1 MTVILHRIHDKGLAM
16 KSIRLNLYVSQSGL
30 CSRRKADE
38 LIKAGE
44 ITVNHWPMTNPA
56 YEVQPKDTVRY
67 KKKVIQ
73 PESLTYLVMNKP
85 EGYITSLS
93 DEHNR
98 PTVIDLLDKSV
109 KNRVYPVG
117 RLDYNTTGVLLLTND
132 GDLAQKLAH
141 PSSLIKKVYKVTLK
155 EDVTK
160 EACLT
165 LKRGVYL
172 EDGASRVDSLYQ
184 GYDKKV
190 LRVTIHSGR
199 NRIIRRMFEALGYTV
214 KKLERLSFA
223 TLTCKNILPG
233 HSRALR
239 PAELKK
245 LLEIDIEQVKKTV
258 KKRKN
263 FTPKRASRTAGTKT
277 RKSSTGAR
285 SKKTFARRG
294 TGRKKTR

>member
-1 MTVILHRIHDKGLAM
+1 M
-16 KSIRLNLYVSQSGL
+16 KPTRLNLYVSQSGL

-38 LIKAGE
+38 LIQAGE

-56 YEVQPKDTVRY
+56 YEVQAKDTVRY
-67 KKKVIQ
+67 KKTVIK
-73 PESLTYLVMNKP
+73 PEALTYIVMNKP

-155 EDVTK
+155 EDVTS
-160 EACLT
+160 ETCAT

-172 EDGASRVDSLYQ
+172 EDGAARVDSLYQ
-184 GYDKKV
+184 GHDKKV
-190 LRVTIHSGR
+190 VRVTIHSGR
-199 NRIIRRMFEALGYTV
+199 NRVIRRMFEALGYTV

-223 TLTCKNILPG
+223 TLTCKNILLG
-233 HSRALR
+233 YSRALR

-245 LLEIDIEQVKKTV
+245 LLAFEVPKEEKTKNAKKRTVRKGSKSTSHKRPTV
-258 KKRKN
+258 KRESQRRSALSGTRKRSAK
-263 FTPKRASRTAGTKT
+263 K
-277 RKSSTGAR
+277 KSSTTKR
-285 SKKTFARRG
+285 LR
-294 TGRKKTR
+294 TGR